1 MPRPERSRVFASLSE
16 RNVRIFFT
24 GLGLSNIGTWA
35 QTTAVVLLVTRLGG
49 EGLEI
54 GLAVAAQ
61 FLPVLL
67 LGLQAGSIADRRDRH
82 RMTLLTQVGMA
93 IQAFALGLLDLAGLA
108 TIPLVCAMTAVYGT
122 LSAFDIPARRAFA
135 TELVPPERLANV
147 LSLSTSVMT
156 GARIFGPSIAAFVA
170 AEVGTAWVFLGNGVS
185 FLAMIG
191 GLLRIDRSRLHRVPA
206 PTRSPHPIREGLR
219 AVGSDPAMRVLLV
232 VFSLVATFSFN
243 HLVYLPLVVRDQL
256 GASEQT
262 FGWVLSC
269 MGIGNV
275 LGALLVAR
283 LVVVPLAWF
292 YVPTIALG
300 ASMSA
305 IAFATRNE
313 MVFLLAIPMGM
324 AMTALISS
332 AGVILQQRFDA
343 SMRARLMALT
353 SVILMGSTPIGG
365 PVTGWIADDAGVV
378 PATLYGGVIAI
389 IAGGLGLL
397 CARAA
402 QNRSATPNEAPPAS
416 RGTT

>member
-1 MPRPERSRVFASLSE
+1 MLRPERSRMFASLSE
-16 RNVRIFFT
+16 RNVRIFFA

-49 EGLEI
+49 EGVEI

-67 LGLQAGSIADRRDRH
+67 LGLLAGSIADRRDRH
-82 RMTLLTQVGMA
+82 RMTLLTQGGMA
-93 IQAFALGLLDLAGLA
+93 IQAFALGLLDVAGLA
-108 TIPLVCAMTAVYGT
+108 TIPLVCAMTAVYGV
-122 LSAFDIPARRAFA
+122 LSALDIPARRAFA
-135 TELVPPERLANV
+135 TELVPPDRLANV

-156 GARIFGPSIAAFVA
+156 GARIFGPSIAALVA

-191 GLLRIDRSRLHRVPA
+191 GLLLIDRSRLHRVPA
-206 PTRSPHPIREGLR
+206 PPHSPHPIREGLR
-219 AVGSDPAMRVLLV
+219 TVWSDPAMRVLLV
-232 VFSLVATFSFN
+232 VFALVATFSFN
-243 HLVYLPLVVRDQL
+243 HLVYLPLVVRDRL
-256 GASEQT
+256 LASEQT
-262 FGWVLSC
+262 FGGVLSC

-292 YVPTIALG
+292 YVPTIVLG
-300 ASMSA
+300 AFMSA
-305 IAFATRNE
+305 IAFATRTG

-365 PVTGWIADDAGVV
+365 PATGWLADDAGVV
-378 PATLYGGVIAI
+378 TATLYGGVVAIA
-389 IAGGLGLL
+389 AGGLGLL
-397 CARAA
+397 WSRCWDRGAR
-402 QNRSATPNEAPPAS
+402 RSFTA
-416 RGTT
+416 

>member
-1 MPRPERSRVFASLSE
+1 MSSPERSRVFASLSE
-16 RNVRIFFT
+16 RNVRIFFA
-24 GLGLSNIGTWA
+24 GLGISNVGTWA

-67 LGLQAGSIADRRDRH
+67 LGLVGGSIADRRDRH
-82 RMTLLTQVGMA
+82 RMTLLTQAGMA
-93 IQAFALGLLDLAGLA
+93 LQAFALGFLDLAGVA

-122 LSAFDIPARRAFA
+122 LSAFDIPARRSFA

-156 GARIFGPSIAAFVA
+156 GARIFGPSLAAFVA
-170 AEVGTAWVFLGNGVS
+170 SEWGTAWVFLGNGAS

-191 GLLRIDRSRLHRVPA
+191 GLLRIDRTRLHRVPA
-206 PTRSPHPIREGLR
+206 PPRSPNPIREGLA
-219 AVGSDPAMRVLLV
+219 AVWSDPALRILLV
-232 VFSLVATFSFN
+232 VYVLVSTFAFN
-243 HLVYLPLVVRDQL
+243 HLVYLPLIVRDQL
-256 GASEQT
+256 LASEQT

-283 LVVVPLAWF
+283 LIVVPLAWF
-292 YVPTIALG
+292 FVPSIALG
-300 ASMSA
+300 AFMSA
-305 IAFATRNE
+305 IAFATRPE
-313 MVFLLAIPMGM
+313 EVFLLAIPMGI

-332 AGVILQQRFDA
+332 AGVILQQRSDPGL
-343 SMRARLMALT
+343 RARLMALT

-365 PVTGWIADDAGVV
+365 PITGWIADEAG
-378 PATLYGGVIAI
+378 PLEATLYGGVIAI
-389 IAGGLGLL
+389 VTGAVGLALSARHDDQRAGIDI
-397 CARAA
+397 R
-402 QNRSATPNEAPPAS
+402 PPTE
-416 RGTT
+416 RPL

>member
-1 MPRPERSRVFASLSE
+1 MAGPVRSRVFASLSE
-16 RNVRIFFT
+16 RNVRIFFA
-24 GLGLSNIGTWA
+24 GLGVSNIGTWA

-61 FLPVLL
+61 FLPVLI
-67 LGLQAGSIADRRDRH
+67 LGLPAGSLADRRDRH
-82 RMTLLTQVGMA
+82 RITLLTQMGMA
-93 IQAFALGLLDLAGLA
+93 IQAFALGFIDLSGLA
-108 TIPLVCAMTAVYGT
+108 TIPLVCGLTAIYGT
-122 LSAFDIPARRAFA
+122 LSALDTPARRAFS

-170 AEVGTAWVFLGNGVS
+170 AEYGTAWVFLGNGAS
-185 FLAMIG
+185 FLAMIV
-191 GLLRIDRSRLHRVPA
+191 GLLRIDRDRLHRVPTA
-206 PTRSPHPIREGLR
+206 PRSPKPIREGLA
-219 AVGSDPAMRVLLV
+219 AVWSDPALRMLLV
-232 VFSLVATFSFN
+232 VLTLVATFSFN

-256 GASEQT
+256 MASEQT

-300 ASMSA
+300 AFMSV
-305 IAFATRNE
+305 IAFSARTE
-313 MVFLLAIPMGM
+313 VVLLLAIPMGI

-332 AGVILQQRFDA
+332 SGVILQQRSDA
-343 SMRARLMALT
+343 SLRARLMALT

-365 PVTGWIADDAGVV
+365 PVTGWIADEAGVFD
-378 PATLYGGVIAI
+378 ATVYGGVIAVA
-389 IAGGLGLL
+389 AGLIGLL
-397 CARAA
+397 
-402 QNRSATPNEAPPAS
+402 RSS
-416 RGTT
+416 RREPTG

>member
-1 MPRPERSRVFASLSE
+1 MARPERSRVFASLSE

-82 RMTLLTQVGMA
+82 RMTLLTQIGMA
-93 IQAFALGLLDLAGLA
+93 IQAFALGLLDLGGLA

-206 PTRSPHPIREGLR
+206 PPRSPHPIREGLR
-219 AVGSDPAMRVLLV
+219 AVWSDSAMRTLLV
-232 VFSLVATFSFN
+232 VFAIVATFAFN

-256 GASEQT
+256 LASEQT

-283 LVVVPLAWF
+283 LVVVPLGWF

-300 ASMSA
+300 AFMSA
-305 IAFATRNE
+305 IAFATRTE

-365 PVTGWIADDAGVV
+365 PVTGWIADEAGVWS
-378 PATLYGGVIAI
+378 ATVYGGVIAVV
-389 IAGGLGLL
+389 AGGIGLL
-397 CARAA
+397 LAGRPP
-402 QNRSATPNEAPPAS
+402 RSP
-416 RGTT
+416 

>member
-1 MPRPERSRVFASLSE
+1 MPRPERSRMFASLSE
-16 RNVRIFFT
+16 RNVRIFFA

-67 LGLQAGSIADRRDRH
+67 LGLLAGSIADRRDRH

-135 TELVPPERLANV
+135 TELVPADRLANV

-191 GLLRIDRSRLHRVPA
+191 GLLRIDRHRLHRVPA
-206 PTRSPHPIREGLR
+206 PPRSPHPIREGLR
-219 AVGSDPAMRVLLV
+219 AVWSDPAMRVLLV
-232 VFSLVATFSFN
+232 VFALVATFSFN

-256 GASEQT
+256 DASEQT

-292 YVPTIALG
+292 YVPTIVLG
-300 ASMSA
+300 AFMSA
-305 IAFATRNE
+305 IAFATRSE
-313 MVFLLAIPMGM
+313 GVFLIAIPMGM

-389 IAGGLGLL
+389 AAGGIGLFWS
-397 CARAA
+397 R
-402 QNRSATPNEAPPAS
+402 RRD
-416 RGTT
+416 RGTGRSPTA